1 MENIAIHA
9 ATAGEGE
16 GRGRAGDKFRGTT
29 LFLRSSS
36 ACYSTLPSCTRI
48 VLIGSYREFNSPLLP
63 RCSSTGR
70 IESGRDHRARSFS
83 PRLSLFASLLF
94 NFLPRVSCTTFERTK
109 IINRIIIK
117 RSDRRRRG
125 DVSGKNLNGKRK
137 GKAIWSHFLGWITL
151 IFRRDSK
158 EEWNSG

>member
-94 NFLPRVSCTTFERTK
+94 NFLPRVSCTTFERRLL
-109 IINRIIIK
+109 IGLLLSVQIE
-117 RSDRRRRG
+117 G

>member
-9 ATAGEGE
+9 ATVGEGE

-63 RCSSTGR
+63 RCSA
-70 IESGRDHRARSFS
+70 ESNRGEIIARVPSFT
-83 PRLSLFASLLF
+83 ASF
-94 NFLPRVSCTTFERTK
+94 TIRVTV
-109 IINRIIIK
+109 I
-117 RSDRRRRG
+117 
-125 DVSGKNLNGKRK
+125 
-137 GKAIWSHFLGWITL
+137 
-151 IFRRDSK
+151 
-158 EEWNSG
+158 

>member
-1 MENIAIHA
+1 MKRREKMENIAIHA
-9 ATAGEGE
+9 ATAGKGE

-94 NFLPRVSCTTFERTK
+94 NFLPRVSCTRFERRLL
-109 IINRIIIK
+109 IGLLLSVQIE
-117 RSDRRRRG
+117 G
-125 DVSGKNLNGKRK
+125 GEEM
-137 GKAIWSHFLGWITL
+137 FLGKI
-151 IFRRDSK
+151 
-158 EEWNSG
+158 

>member
-16 GRGRAGDKFRGTT
+16 GRGRAGDKFRRTT

-94 NFLPRVSCTTFERTK
+94 NFLPRVSCTTFER
-109 IINRIIIK
+109 R
-117 RSDRRRRG
+117 
-125 DVSGKNLNGKRK
+125 L
-137 GKAIWSHFLGWITL
+137 L
-151 IFRRDSK
+151 IGLLLSVQK
-158 EEWNSG
+158 EERRCFWEKFKWKEERESYLEPFFGLDNPDFPPRLERGVE

>member
-9 ATAGEGE
+9 ATVGKGEGK
-16 GRGRAGDKFRGTT
+16 GRAGDKFRGTT

-94 NFLPRVSCTTFERTK
+94 NFLPRVSCTTFER
-109 IINRIIIK
+109 R
-117 RSDRRRRG
+117 
-125 DVSGKNLNGKRK
+125 L
-137 GKAIWSHFLGWITL
+137 L
-151 IFRRDSK
+151 IGLLLSVQK
-158 EEWNSG
+158 EERRCFWEKFKWKEERESYLEPFFGLDNPDFPPRLERGME

>member
-9 ATAGEGE
+9 ATVGEGE

-94 NFLPRVSCTTFERTK
+94 NFLPCVSCTTF
-109 IINRIIIK
+109 
-117 RSDRRRRG
+117 DY
-125 DVSGKNLNGKRK
+125 
-137 GKAIWSHFLGWITL
+137 
-151 IFRRDSK
+151 
-158 EEWNSG
+158 

>member
-1 MENIAIHA
+1 MKRREKMENIAIHA
-9 ATAGEGE
+9 ATVGKGE

-70 IESGRDHRARSFS
+70 IESERDHRARSFLHRVFHYS
-83 PRLSLFASLLF
+83 RHCYLTFYHAFLARRSSERRLLIGLL
-94 NFLPRVSCTTFERTK
+94 LSVQIE
-109 IINRIIIK
+109 
-117 RSDRRRRG
+117 G
-125 DVSGKNLNGKRK
+125 GEEM
-137 GKAIWSHFLGWITL
+137 FLGKI
-151 IFRRDSK
+151 
-158 EEWNSG
+158 

>member
-36 ACYSTLPSCTRI
+36 ACYSTFPSCTRI

-94 NFLPRVSCTTFERTK
+94 NFLPRVSCTTFER
-109 IINRIIIK
+109 R
-117 RSDRRRRG
+117 
-125 DVSGKNLNGKRK
+125 L
-137 GKAIWSHFLGWITL
+137 L
-151 IFRRDSK
+151 IGLLLSVRSK
-158 EEWNSG
+158 EERRCFWEKFKWKEERESYLEPFFGLDNPDFPPRLERGVE